1 MADNYKGTNI
11 PKSYDPEQEAARQ
24 ARIAAATAAE
34 NATLTPEQK
43 ARRRQMAG
51 EVMDRIREDSFADQ
65 APIYLEGGVPLDSV
79 MNLVRPNGQ
88 PATQPAATDT
98 PATQPAVPEQVQPAP
113 AQGSPYTRIG
123 NETRTVYG
131 SKVRYVDQRPG
142 MGGAVRW
149 AEIDAN
155 GNETA
160 KDANGNPIMPSSQA
174 QAERGG
180 LSDDPDIARW
190 RGQAQYNRMKA
201 DERKKAKG
209 ARDNLLA
216 ETVAQMGE
224 LFQSYGEIRKSK
236 DGRLYRVYM
245 ERNGDGDNPV
255 SRLNKMNIDMGR
267 GGNLTSIAI
276 AQEVDAD
283 GNPVGKPVI
292 KYGIAQDGGKKA
304 TAIRNLDIGT
314 VMNRWADTYA
324 AANGISQLEGRRR
337 AVERFGGSE
346 QVFGRNPNNW
356 DIALTAQEVEA
367 AKQKQLDAQNA
378 LAKSKID
385 NQNAQFYAS
394 LGLDEK
400 KLRQNQEQFDKNY
413 DLAERQ
419 FAAAEGHAD
428 KADSLAERKV
438 DLAERQFDEQVKQ
451 TIRGADREDM
461 KLAYEI
467 VTGLQAAGKG
477 MTTGDILRGLGD
489 KAIEQFYK
497 VPVVDE
503 NGKPVLDVE
512 GKQATRPPQTEAEYQ
527 QCTDALV
534 KAVNAL
540 RGEGSGSSIRD
551 KYAQFQ
557 QTRAAIAGGNAAPAA
572 PAQGATTQEPDKDI
586 TLPDGRAGRVHNGKT
601 YVQSGTDANGNPQWN
616 PVETSAATPAQGGAG
631 SSYGL
636 RNDGKTYKG
645 TGWLGELRLPDGGV
659 ATEYTMQSDAVRDA
673 NGNRI
678 DFPTL
683 VPTLTKAEQDLMVN
697 DIIPN
702 GKPVPDEIAQKA
714 VDFAR
719 MRLANGQSVF
729 ANDGQP
735 SAQGGA
741 ASNPVGDMA
750 QPVGKLG
757 AATPTPT
764 SPAPTIAPTGA
775 PSAAQG
781 QDEKYTVNGTLPK
794 LPEGYSYRSDDE
806 HDGEVLVFDPNGKQV
821 GNIVDGA
828 VYTFDGAA
836 DGGKGKFTRVKTSN
850 LPSWLASQSPAA
862 TPPPTEGEGPAA
874 AVTASEK
881 LRKKNTSQGA
891 KEERESATPED
902 LWGGDVMERFRRNHP
917 EATDEDIRGGK
928 FDNVLEKIGSALHGD
943 GYRSKNASLKDKES
957 RLRAAEE
964 QAARNYAEAE
974 KRQKHIAAMDEQ
986 RRGIA
991 EKAQNLFGDAWKQAD
1006 DWAIEHHG
1014 EGVFFKDSYETARAK
1029 KFAELV
1035 KDKAKKDGI
1044 QLYNIYKLA
1053 QNVFGDY
1060 DVGSVFDVVFGKGAG
1075 TYFGRPRSGAPNIF
1089 SNSKN
1094 GGKK

>member
-1 MADNYKGTNI
+1 MAGNYKGTNI

-43 ARRRQMAG
+43 TRRRQMAD
-51 EVMDRIREDSFADQ
+51 EVMDRIREESFADQ
-65 APIYLEGGVPLDSV
+65 APINLEGGVPLDSV

-98 PATQPAVPEQVQPAP
+98 PATQPAAPEQVQPAP
-113 AQGSPYTRIG
+113 AQGSPYTKIG

-160 KDANGNPIMPSSQA
+160 KDADGNPIMPSSQA

-224 LFQSYGEIRKSK
+224 LFQSHGEIRKST
-236 DGRLYRVYM
+236 DGKLYRVYM

-413 DLAERQ
+413 DLAER
-419 FAAAEGHAD
+419 
-428 KADSLAERKV
+428 KAG
-438 DLAERQFDEQVKQ
+438 LAERQFDEQVRQ
-451 TIRGADREDM
+451 TIRSADREDM

-551 KYAQFQ
+551 RFAQFQ
-557 QTRAAIAGGNAAPAA
+557 QAKVAIAGGNAAPAA

-601 YVQSGTDANGNPQWN
+601 YVQDGKDASGNLRWM
-616 PVETSAATPAQGGAG
+616 PVEAQATTATQG
-631 SSYGL
+631 
-636 RNDGKTYKG
+636 
-645 TGWLGELRLPDGGV
+645 
-659 ATEYTMQSDAVRDA
+659 
-673 NGNRI
+673 
-678 DFPTL
+678 
-683 VPTLTKAEQDLMVN
+683 
-697 DIIPN
+697 
-702 GKPVPDEIAQKA
+702 
-714 VDFAR
+714 
-719 MRLANGQSVF
+719 
-729 ANDGQP
+729 
-735 SAQGGA
+735 GGA

-757 AATPTPT
+757 EQTTQPQYSDEDRAA
-764 SPAPTIAPTGA
+764 AIAKLRERG
-775 PSAAQG
+775 
-781 QDEKYTVNGTLPK
+781 VN
-794 LPEGYSYRSDDE
+794 
-806 HDGEVLVFDPNGKQV
+806 F
-821 GNIVDGA
+821 
-828 VYTFDGAA
+828 
-836 DGGKGKFTRVKTSN
+836 DGGKAN
-850 LPSWLASQSPAA
+850 PPAA
-862 TPPPTEGEGPAA
+862 GTEKPNPGTEKPVTETPKPNADIRRDMAARGKATAANPVQEANPVQKANGETGTLEFEITKSGGTWTEDDEGRRTIEIGNWDYLPPEVKERFPKTVVETDDKDLEFDKIRDWQTLANERKA
-874 AVTASEK
+874 KYESEREAERKRFEKSLANRNLTARRVDVLVEK
-881 LRKKNTSQGA
+881 HLRKWDAKNDPRRMRSA
-891 KEERESATPED
+891 SSER
-902 LWGGDVMERFRRNHP
+902 
-917 EATDEDIRGGK
+917 
-928 FDNVLEKIGSALHGD
+928 
-943 GYRSKNASLKDKES
+943 
-957 RLRAAEE
+957 
-964 QAARNYAEAE
+964 
-974 KRQKHIAAMDEQ
+974 
-986 RRGIA
+986 
-991 EKAQNLFGDAWKQAD
+991 
-1006 DWAIEHHG
+1006 
-1014 EGVFFKDSYETARAK
+1014 ARANDS
-1029 KFAELV
+1029 LS
-1035 KDKAKKDGI
+1035 
-1044 QLYNIYKLA
+1044 LSL
-1053 QNVFGDY
+1053 
-1060 DVGSVFDVVFGKGAG
+1060 
-1075 TYFGRPRSGAPNIF
+1075 
-1089 SNSKN
+1089 
-1094 GGKK
+1094 